1 MTAPEMSAP
10 KPQLI
15 PGSRRMGKRDV
26 EDSLMWLRDPSA
38 PAPVREYLAA
48 ERAFYDA
55 NRTKFA
61 PQVSLLAELAH
72 TKIAPEIATPTWNV
86 GSRNF
91 RYRWLTGADYS
102 QLYEVLND
110 CSERLILDQAP
121 LTSTGFVRVA
131 DLTISP
137 DGNLIA
143 YTVDTAGTERYELR
157 IRDIES
163 AQDIEV
169 ISGSVTYGLVWC
181 KDSLRILYVRADS
194 ADRPCEVWV
203 HQVGDTASSDALR
216 FREDDAHFYLDLSGS
231 GDGGYAVI
239 HCASRHTMY
248 AHIIDLASEDLPV
261 LALRPKEDGRRYF
274 AEPVQNETGLH
285 FLIIESDAD
294 GKDTLVDY
302 RDPLLQEVIRRVDL
316 GGAASRLRSV
326 VHVGDV
332 ALISGRS
339 ENLPTIWL
347 ITDDSNDPVLIQPP
361 TPNGIY
367 DLDIFSTGDSTEL
380 CLKYESKHSA
390 VEWFALSPRDGA
402 MRPLADT
409 VVNTAVNNGSH
420 VVEGSAYESLL
431 IEIEVRDGTSVPV
444 VITKRISTPLD
455 GSAPCLLYG
464 YGAWEIVIRPEHSP
478 TLLALLDQGFV
489 YAHAYLRGGGE
500 VDHQW
505 WVDGSMSS
513 KHHTFDDYCDV
524 ARSLGGRLVDANK
537 IVARGLSAGGL
548 LMGAVYGREPQLFAG
563 VIAEAPFVDPVTTMS
578 DESAPLVIIEFD
590 EWGNPARDEDLE
602 WMLSW
607 SPYDNCPTA
616 QARPPLLTT
625 TAINDSRVSF
635 WEPARWIAK
644 MRNDGESNNILFR
657 VDLGARGHWA
667 PPGRLARID
676 YEAELLGWA
685 LYIVDHVNAA
695 AKSDQ

>member
-1 MTAPEMSAP
+1 MTFLEVSPP
-10 KPQLI
+10 TPQLI
-15 PGSRRMGKRDV
+15 PGSRRIGKRVVD
-26 EDSLMWLRDPSA
+26 DSLMWLRDPSS

-55 NRTKFA
+55 NSRTFA

-72 TKIAPEIATPTWNV
+72 AKIAPEIATPTWTV
-86 GSRNF
+86 GARNF
-91 RYRWLTGADYS
+91 RYRWLAGADFS
-102 QLYEVLND
+102 QLYEVLKD
-110 CSERLILDQAP
+110 GSERPVLDQAS
-121 LTSTGFVRVA
+121 LTSTGFIRVA
-131 DLTISP
+131 DLAISP

-157 IRDIES
+157 IRDVES
-163 AQDIEV
+163 AADIEV
-169 ISGSVTYGLVWC
+169 IGDPVSYGLVWC

-194 ADRPCEVWV
+194 ADRPCEVRV
-203 HQVGDTASSDALR
+203 HRVGNPALSDGIL
-216 FREDDAHFYLDLSGS
+216 FREDDTHFYLELSGS
-231 GDGGYAVI
+231 GDGGHAVI

-248 AHIIDLASEDLPV
+248 AHIIDLASEDLTI
-261 LALRPKEDGRRYF
+261 LALRPREDGRRYF
-274 AEPVQNETGLH
+274 AEPVKRETGLH
-285 FLIIESDAD
+285 YLILESDTD
-294 GKDTLVDY
+294 GKDTLVEY
-302 RDPLLQEVIRRVDL
+302 RDQALQAVSRRIDL
-316 GGAASRLRSV
+316 GGKASRLRSV

-332 ALISGRS
+332 AVISGRS

-347 ITDDSNDPVLIQPP
+347 LADDSNDSIVIQPP
-361 TPNGIY
+361 TPNGIF

-390 VEWFALSPRDGA
+390 VEWFALSPGDGR
-402 MRPLADT
+402 MRSLSHN
-409 VVNTAVNNGSH
+409 VVNAAVTNGNH
-420 VVEGSAYESLL
+420 AVEDSDYESLV

-444 VITKRISTPLD
+444 VITKRKSTPLD

-478 TLLALLDQGFV
+478 ALLALLDLGFV
-489 YAHAYLRGGGE
+489 YAHAYIRGGGE

-505 WVDGSMSS
+505 WADGSMKS

-524 ARSLGGRLVDANK
+524 ARAIGGSIVDASK

-548 LMGAVYGREPQLFAG
+548 LMGAVYGREPELFAG

-578 DESAPLVIIEFD
+578 DDSAPLVIIEFD

-607 SPYDNCPTA
+607 SPYDNCPPAKT
-616 QARPPLLTT
+616 RPPLLTT
-625 TAINDSRVSF
+625 TAINDPRVSF
-635 WEPARWIAK
+635 WEPARWVAK
-644 MRNDGESNNILFR
+644 MRSEGESNNILFR

-667 PPGRLARID
+667 PPGRRARID
-676 YEAELLGWA
+676 YETELLGWA
-685 LYIVDHVNAA
+685 LYIVDHMDTA
-695 AKSDQ
+695 AKSHE